1 MTERL
6 QKLFLLVEKCKI
18 FGDVGCDHGY
28 ISEAVLEGGKA
39 NFVVATDIS
48 PLSLE
53 KCKSL
58 LADRFVGKYACYATD
73 GLKGVNEK
81 PDEVFIAG
89 MGGKEII
96 SVLSALDYRP
106 ERLVLQP
113 MKSAKELREYL
124 LKKGYGIEKDFM
136 FFSLDKHYDV
146 IVAVFKLKTKPYT
159 DDELKFGRDNLSG
172 NNDFQRF
179 LDIRIS
185 VIEKALKT
193 AEKQET
199 KQNLQS
205 ELNAL
210 KRLKL

>member
-6 QKLFLLVEKCKI
+6 EKLFSLVTKCKI
-18 FGDVGCDHGY
+18 FADIGCDHGY
-28 ISEAVLEGGKA
+28 ISEAVLESGKA
-39 NFVVATDIS
+39 DFVVATDIS
-48 PLSLE
+48 QLSLE

-58 LADRFVGKYACYATD
+58 LADRFVGKYACYAAD
-73 GLKGVNEK
+73 GLKGVSER
-81 PDEVFIAG
+81 PDEVFVAG

-124 LKKGYGIEKDFM
+124 LKAGYGIEKDFM

-146 IVAVFKLKTKPYT
+146 IVAADRLKTPPYT
-159 DDELKFGRDNLSG
+159 EEELKFGRDNLRG
-172 NNDFQRF
+172 NKDFQRL
-179 LDIRIS
+179 LDIKIS
-185 VIEKALKT
+185 VLEKALKT

-199 KQNLQS
+199 KQN
-205 ELNAL
+205 
-210 KRLKL
+210 